1 MSLQS
6 GRRRMKRWWQVLASE
21 EREVNKNS
29 PILALGIVK
38 RKKGGRWEMGVLGH
52 YLPGWRVMVHFSLG
66 TLERDWIISFSQAFP
81 VSSYVVWLE
90 ETEKG
95 PCASPDLMGKEAK
108 SNESHRP
115 CLGIWHDKRKASPLW
130 PHRPAA
136 RGRMWQ
142 SSCESTR
149 ENHQAIMKLLS

>member
-1 MSLQS
+1 MGDGCVGSLPTRMEGDGSFWSWDS
-6 GRRRMKRWWQVLASE
+6 GMRLDY
-21 EREVNKNS
+21 
-29 PILALGIVK
+29 LL
-38 RKKGGRWEMGVLGH
+38 
-52 YLPGWRVMVHFSLG
+52 LPG
-66 TLERDWIISFSQAFP
+66 ISCIK
-81 VSSYVVWLE
+81 LCGME
-90 ETEKG
+90 EIEKG
-95 PCASPDLMGKEAK
+95 PCASPDLMGKGAK

-149 ENHQAIMKLLS
+149 ENHQAIMELLS